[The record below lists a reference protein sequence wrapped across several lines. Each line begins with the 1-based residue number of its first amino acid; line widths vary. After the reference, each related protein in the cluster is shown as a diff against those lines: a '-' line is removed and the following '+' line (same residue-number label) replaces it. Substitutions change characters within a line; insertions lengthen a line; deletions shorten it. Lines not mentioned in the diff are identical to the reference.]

1 VIFFARVSTVWL
13 DQSVGR
19 GMVNLV
25 GVMVDIDDYQ
35 NNRNILSINSM
46 VYETIYTLPDPFDP
60 FANPDSQ

>member
-1 VIFFARVSTVWL
+1 MPV
-13 DQSVGR
+13 DQPFGWINRLVG

-35 NNRNILSINSM
+35 KNRNNLSINSM

-60 FANPDSQ
+60 FSNPDSQ